1 MSTKQQRIV
10 FGYNRGPINQIE
22 LYELQAQVVKLIFM
36 CYADGESLR
45 EIKRR
50 LEDMRIVSPQN
61 KPAWGLQTIAN
72 ILSYDQYVG
81 GDTYPPIIEKDL
93 FDRVRERQKHISLR

>member
-10 FGYNRGPINQIE
+10 FGYNRGPSNQIE

-50 LEDMRIVSPQN
+50 LEDMRVVSPQN
-61 KPAWGLQTIAN
+61 KPTWSQQTIAN

-81 GDTYPPIIEKDL
+81 DDSYPPIIEKEL
-93 FDRVRERQKHISLR
+93 FERVRERQMHLSSR